1 MNLCALYAQNEN
13 NTEQV
18 EEKIVKKYI
27 KQRSLNKFAV
37 SRGELSRFT
46 VFAMICEAEEEREKR
61 RRRHNWQLL
70 PLE

>member
-18 EEKIVKKYI
+18 EEKIVKKTYI

-37 SRGELSRFT
+37 SGGELSRFT
-46 VFAMICEAEEEREKR
+46 VFAMICVAEEKGGEEGS
-61 RRRHNWQLL
+61 
-70 PLE
+70 EEEEA

>member
-18 EEKIVKKYI
+18 EEKVVKKTHI

-37 SRGELSRFT
+37 SGGELSRFT
-46 VFAMICEAEEEREKR
+46 VFATICEAEEDTGEEGS
-61 RRRHNWQLL
+61 
-70 PLE
+70 EEEA